1 MKAFAM
7 NSSPLSVTQHEH
19 ASIGIQPTVLL
30 AGQNRVLCSQLS
42 NRLQALYQISI
53 VESFHETHSKVV
65 RDMPDVLVIDFTMNS
80 AHALQL
86 CYAIKLDKR
95 INHIPILLVADSVD
109 MNTRLAGLQFGADDC
124 ITGTGFQE
132 ELVWRIRNLVQLC
145 KNLRRYNE
153 QMNKE
158 TERTNEPSPL
168 SSSYLVYKI
177 MRVVED
183 NLADP
188 EFNVHQFATALGLS
202 SIQLYR
208 KMVKLFDMTPNDYIR
223 KIRLQRAAQLLHL
236 HSGNVY
242 EVAYRVGYTNLSYF
256 SKSFRQFHAC
266 SPREFIRKFQSGN
279 LNCLTIQ

>member
-1 MKAFAM
+1 MKAYAL
-7 NSSPLSVTQHEH
+7 NPSPLSITQHEQT
-19 ASIGIQPTVLL
+19 SIGIQPTVLL
-30 AGQNRVLCSQLS
+30 AGQNRKVCSQLS
-42 NRLQALYQISI
+42 NHLQALYRISR
-53 VESFHETHSKVV
+53 VESFNETHSKAVS
-65 RDMPDVLVIDFTMNS
+65 DMPDVLVIDFTMNS

-95 INHIPILLVADSVD
+95 INHIPIILVADD
-109 MNTRLAGLQFGADDC
+109 LDRNTRLAALQFGADDC
-124 ITGTGFQE
+124 ITGTGYQE
-132 ELVWRIRNLVQLC
+132 ELVWRIRNLIQLC

-153 QMNKE
+153 RMSKE

-183 NLADP
+183 NLANP

-266 SPREFIRKFQSGN
+266 SPREFIRKFQTSN
-279 LNCLTIQ
+279 SNCLTIQ